1 MLGVGCWL
9 LVGWLVGWLLV
20 VGCWLLVVGC
30 WFLKRWMDPEGGECY
45 VVGDD
50 DAAAAV
56 AAKKKTKT
64 KKRGRQMVCC
74 DKCRL
79 GITTVGE
86 VFTVPCAGG
95 TTGNYVNEGGFV
107 HQTMTLRRVKR

>member
-1 MLGVGCWL
+1 
-9 LVGWLVGWLLV
+9 
-20 VGCWLLVVGC
+20 
-30 WFLKRWMDPEGGECY
+30 MDPEGGECY

-107 HQTMTLRRVKR
+107 HQTMTLRRVKRGTVYCRGYAQTKDRLEVPTSRSTQL